1 MPKHI
6 RPLTPK
12 MEQFAQ
18 LYVEGRSASEAYR
31 IAYGKHHLKGSSVWR
46 QAHHVLKKPAVAS
59 YVDELKRIA
68 LARHEVTVDKI
79 VQELALIAF
88 ANMLD
93 YVTIN
98 PDGSA
103 HIDLGKLTHAQGAAI
118 GELAF
123 EAGKMKFKLSD
134 KQGALEK
141 LGKHLGMFPTQ
152 VSGKD
157 NGPVQ
162 ITLVRGDDQL

>member
-1 MPKHI
+1 MHKKGLSPKQE
-6 RPLTPK
+6 K
-12 MEQFAQ
+12 FAQ
-18 LYVEGRSASEAYR
+18 LYVELGNARQAFIEAYGQGRMSMHVIDQRAFERRRHPAIAAR
-31 IAYGKHHLKGSSVWR
+31 IE
-46 QAHHVLKKPAVAS
+46 
-59 YVDELKRIA
+59 ELRAK
-68 LARHEVTVDKI
+68 LLERHEVTVDKI

-93 YVTIN
+93 YVEVR
-98 PDGSA
+98 PDGTA
-103 HIDLGKLTHAQGAAI
+103 RIDLSKITREQGAVI
-118 GELAF
+118 SELAF
-123 EAGKMKFKLSD
+123 DDGKFKFKLSD

-162 ITLVRGDDQL
+162 IQLVKGDEQL